1 MNLEPE
7 TEASNNVELDTVHR
21 EWRSA
26 PHWLKLAGGG
36 LAALLVMLLFWVG
49 MTHIDPP
56 KPKSMLDV
64 ETQVDDQVKPGN
76 DLETASTIP
85 VVILPTEAP
94 EDPDSPA
101 AVDIQTVM
109 VNKNRPFAAA
119 NQQIAAL
126 TQAITLLKTA
136 LADQISQY
144 EAWQSQQTDLMRTVQ
159 QQLTAQTT
167 KLEHLEALLKQNTVA
182 KTKPVKRPKSKSA
195 KHQKRRVKLKVPFD
209 LVSIDQWGDQAY
221 AVLRHN
227 GQWFEKT
234 TGQTLLDWHIDS
246 INRDSQTLTVKNPQG
261 HSQTLSITSN
271 VNRQHGR
278 PDGD

>member
-1 MNLEPE
+1 MNLELE
-7 TEASNNVELDTVHR
+7 TEAPNDTDPDIRQR
-21 EWRSA
+21 EWRSV

-49 MTHIDPP
+49 MTHIDPH
-56 KPKSMLDV
+56 KPKSMFDV
-64 ETQVDDQVKPGN
+64 EKQVDYQANLGN
-76 DLETASTIP
+76 DLKIAPATP
-85 VVILPTEAP
+85 VVLTPAEAS
-94 EDPDSPA
+94 DDSDSPA
-101 AVDIQTVM
+101 AADI
-109 VNKNRPFAAA
+109 KSRPLAAA

-136 LADQISQY
+136 LADQISQS

-167 KLEHLEALLKQNTVA
+167 KLEQLEAQLKQNTVA
-182 KTKPVKRPKSKSA
+182 KTKPVKRPNSKSA

-221 AVLRHN
+221 PVLRHN
-227 GQWFEKT
+227 GQWHEKT
-234 TGQTLLDWHIDS
+234 SGQSLLEWRIDS
-246 INRDSQTLTVKNPQG
+246 INRDTQTLTVKNPQG

-271 VNRQHGR
+271 VNRQ
-278 PDGD
+278 DGSLNGD

>member
-7 TEASNNVELDTVHR
+7 TETSNNVEPDTGQR
-21 EWRSA
+21 EWRSV

-36 LAALLVMLLFWVG
+36 LAALSVMLLFWVG
-49 MTHIDPP
+49 MTHIDRPP
-56 KPKSMLDV
+56 PKSMFDV
-64 ETQVDDQVKPGN
+64 ETQVDDQAKLGN
-76 DLETASTIP
+76 DLKIAPETP
-85 VVILPTEAP
+85 VVLTPAEAS
-94 EDPDSPA
+94 DDSDSPA
-101 AVDIQTVM
+101 ETDIQP
-109 VNKNRPFAAA
+109 RPFAAA

-195 KHQKRRVKLKVPFD
+195 HHQKRRVKLKVPFD

-227 GQWFEKT
+227 GQWLEKT
-234 TGQTLLDWHIDS
+234 SGQTLLDWHIDS

-271 VNRQHGR
+271 VNRQ
-278 PDGD
+278 DGSLNGD

>member
-7 TEASNNVELDTVHR
+7 TETSNDTDPDIRQR
-21 EWRSA
+21 EWRSV

-36 LAALLVMLLFWVG
+36 LAALLLMLLFWVG

-56 KPKSMLDV
+56 QPKSMLDV

-85 VVILPTEAP
+85 VVIPPAEATD
-94 EDPDSPA
+94 DPNSPA
-101 AVDIQTVM
+101 AADLQTH
-109 VNKNRPFAAA
+109 PFAAE

-136 LADQISQY
+136 LADQISQS

-167 KLEHLEALLKQNTVA
+167 KLEQLEALLKQNTVA

-209 LVSIDQWGDQAY
+209 VVSIDQWGDQAY

-234 TGQTLLDWHIDS
+234 SGQTLLDWHIDS
-246 INRDSQTLTVKNPQG
+246 INRDTQTLKVKNSQG

-271 VNRQHGR
+271 VKRQHGR
-278 PDGD
+278 QDGH